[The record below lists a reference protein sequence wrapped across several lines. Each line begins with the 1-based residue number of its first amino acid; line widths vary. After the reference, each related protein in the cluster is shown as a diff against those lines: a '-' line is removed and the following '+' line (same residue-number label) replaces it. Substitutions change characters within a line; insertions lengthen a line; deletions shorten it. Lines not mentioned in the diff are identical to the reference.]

1 MIRGLDTNILV
12 RFLVRDDRRQA
23 EAASAYIRKV
33 ISDGG
38 ACFINLIVFCE
49 LVWVLESAYG
59 YGKPEIAGVLE
70 KMLATRQFE
79 IETKDIVRQA
89 VHDYREGSGDIADY
103 LIGRANHSRGCDR
116 TATFDRSLKSSPLF
130 DVIG

>member
-1 MIRGLDTNILV
+1 MMKGLDTNILV

-23 EAASAYIRKV
+23 ETASSYIRKATA
-33 ISDGG
+33 DGG
-38 ACFINLIVFCE
+38 VCFINLIVFCK

-59 YGKPEIAGVLE
+59 YAKQEIADVLE

-89 VHDYREGSGDIADY
+89 VHDYRRGIGDIADY
-103 LIGRANHSRGCDR
+103 LIGRVNHSHGCDP
-116 TATFDRSLKSSPLF
+116 TATFDRALKNSPFF
-130 DVIG
+130 DVLA

>member
-1 MIRGLDTNILV
+1 MMRGLDTNILV
-12 RFLVRDDRRQA
+12 RFLVRDDMKQA

-33 ISDGG
+33 IADGG
-38 ACFINLIVFCE
+38 VCFINLIVFCE

-59 YGKPEIAGVLE
+59 YAKPQIAGVLE
-70 KMLATRQFE
+70 RMLATRQFD

-89 VHDYREGSGDIADY
+89 VHDYASGRGDIADY
-103 LIGRANHSRGCDR
+103 LIGRTNHSQGCDQ
-116 TATFDRSLKSSPLF
+116 TATFDRSLKGSPFF